1 VPASPGEYA
10 DMLRERG
17 EVARV
22 NTQPAGFPAA
32 HLGSVVVIELGGD
45 KSLVFVKEVVCRNM
59 R

>member
-1 VPASPGEYA
+1 
-10 DMLRERG
+10 MLRERG